1 MDAQVPR
8 QAGQNAHTM
17 TVRVDISP
25 EVLTWSI
32 ERAHAHQDDLAD
44 RFPRLS
50 GWLEG
55 SARPTLRQLED
66 FARAVHVP
74 VGYLLLTHPPD
85 EPLPIP
91 DFRRR
96 GGGADPPR
104 PSADLLD
111 TIFLCEQRQDWYR
124 DYAAQIDLDPPP
136 FVGSARLTDDPA
148 EVADRM
154 REPLGLTL
162 ERRAEY
168 PSWTEAL
175 RGIIEAAEAAGVL
188 VMVSGIVG
196 SNTHRKLDPGEFGG
210 FTLSDTA
217 APVVFVNG
225 ADTKAAQIFT
235 LAHELAHVWLGASA
249 VTGTPLESAPDEEVE
264 RWCNAVAAE
273 LLVPMDAFRTEFQQG
288 EDLTAELQRLAQRYR
303 VSTLV
308 VLRRARDARFLSWD
322 DYWEAYEA
330 EVDRIRG
337 LERTASGGD
346 FFNTQPVRAS
356 RRFTKAVIASTLEG
370 QTLYRDAFRL
380 LGFKKP
386 STFEDLRAR
395 LGVA

>member
-1 MDAQVPR
+1 
-8 QAGQNAHTM
+8 M
-17 TVRVDISP
+17 TVRVDVSP
-25 EVLTWSI
+25 EVLLWSI
-32 ERAHAHQDDLAD
+32 DRAHARPDDLAE

-50 GWLEG
+50 GWLDG
-55 SARPTLRQLED
+55 KGRPTLRQLED

-74 VGYLLLTHPPD
+74 IGYLLLTRPPD

-96 GGGADPPR
+96 GGGTDPPR

-124 DYAAQIDLDPPP
+124 DYAAQIDLDALP

-154 REPLGLTL
+154 RPPLALTL
-162 ERRAEY
+162 GRRAEY
-168 PSWTEAL
+168 ATWTEAL
-175 RGIIEAAEAAGVL
+175 RGMIDAAEAAGVL

-196 SNTHRKLDPGEFGG
+196 SNTHRKLDPAEFGG
-210 FTLSDTA
+210 FTLSDTV

-235 LAHELAHVWLGASA
+235 LADELAHVWLGSSA
-249 VTGTPLESAPDEEVE
+249 LTGTPLESAPDEEVE

-273 LLVPMDAFRTEFQQG
+273 LLVPMATFRTEFEPG
-288 EDLTAELQRLAQRYR
+288 GDLTAELQRLAQRYR

-322 DYWEAYEA
+322 DYWEAYE
-330 EVDRIRG
+330 EELDRIHG
-337 LERTASGGD
+337 LERTSSGGD
-346 FFNTQPVRAS
+346 FFNTQPIRTS